1 MRAPLLFAHLLGMV
15 LWLGGGFAAMSL
27 GLALRGRQAPELA
40 LLTEAQGR
48 LLRGLILPGVLLT
61 VLSGLL
67 LTLQLYNTP
76 MIAGGLPVPLLV
88 MQGAG
93 LLAAAIVL
101 VVGLPAATRL
111 ARLDPVAHAP
121 LFASLRKRS
130 ALASSLAGTLGLI
143 ALVAAA
149 MLR

>member
-1 MRAPLLFAHLLGMV
+1 MRPLLLFAHLLGMV

-27 GLALRGRQAPELA
+27 GLAPRGQQAPELV
-40 LLTEAQGR
+40 LLTELQGR
-48 LLRGLILPGVLLT
+48 MLRGLILPGVLLT

-67 LTLQLYNTP
+67 LTLKLYNTP
-76 MIAGGLPVPLLV
+76 MIAAGLPVPLLV

-93 LLAAAIVL
+93 LVAAAIVL
-101 VVGLPAATRL
+101 VVGLPASTRL

-130 ALASSLAGTLGLI
+130 ALASSLAGALGLI
-143 ALVAAA
+143 ALGGAA